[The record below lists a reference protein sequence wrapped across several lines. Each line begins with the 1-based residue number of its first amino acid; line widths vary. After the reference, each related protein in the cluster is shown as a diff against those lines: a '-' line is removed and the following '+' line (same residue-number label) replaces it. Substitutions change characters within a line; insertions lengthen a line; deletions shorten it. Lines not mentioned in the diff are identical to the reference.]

1 MRGVLCLFFAISFF
15 ASLLGCGQE
24 GDEQET
30 VPPEVTFVN
39 WGSFLDLREGDIVP
53 GNATFTVGFSKVMEW
68 VEINV
73 SGAEGTTRL
82 TGNQAEWILK
92 PWWPSIG
99 TPTPYDILTRPAEPC
114 FSPIPEGSHTLMVT
128 GRDKSGRNLE
138 GFEPINFTAMGPDC
152 GPPGINGSKCD
163 PRDGATDVDPQQY
176 KEKLVIEFDQQMP
189 EVKVFSTEPEFP
201 YMAELSADN
210 KELIISFAD
219 GYTMPGGTTFCIQ
232 LVGSDMAGIM
242 FGSWPEPEEYSFTT
256 KAE

>member
-1 MRGVLCLFFAISFF
+1 
-15 ASLLGCGQE
+15 
-24 GDEQET
+24 
-30 VPPEVTFVN
+30 
-39 WGSFLDLREGDIVP
+39 
-53 GNATFTVGFSKVMEW
+53 
-68 VEINV
+68 
-73 SGAEGTTRL
+73 
-82 TGNQAEWILK
+82 
-92 PWWPSIG
+92 
-99 TPTPYDILTRPAEPC
+99 
-114 FSPIPEGSHTLMVT
+114 
-128 GRDKSGRNLE
+128 
-138 GFEPINFTAMGPDC
+138 
-152 GPPGINGSKCD
+152 
-163 PRDGATDVDPQQY
+163 VDPQQY